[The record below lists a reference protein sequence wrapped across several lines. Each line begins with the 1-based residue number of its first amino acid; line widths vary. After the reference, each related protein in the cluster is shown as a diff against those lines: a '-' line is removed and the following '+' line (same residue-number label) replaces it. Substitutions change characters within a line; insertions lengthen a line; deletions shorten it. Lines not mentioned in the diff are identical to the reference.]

1 MKDAMLEKMTMM
13 LIMRFRI
20 KKMVE
25 KETEMIES
33 NRKKRPLTSKA
44 STSVSNIF

>member
-1 MKDAMLEKMTMM
+1 MKDAMLEKVTKM
-13 LIMRFRI
+13 LIMRLRM
-20 KKMVE
+20 KKIGE

-44 STSVSNIF
+44 STSV